1 MRINALFTV
10 SARYPCAPPLSF
22 EPRSPNL
29 IGKPQMTHVLL
40 VDDDQTFTPVLSDY
54 IMQQGLSVNTAH
66 NLSEARALLDATH
79 PDLLLVDLSL
89 PDGSGLDLLQEL
101 KDTRTRVVVLT
112 GYPSFDTAVYG
123 LRANVDD
130 YLTKPVDMA
139 RLRVWLKGPVATHRA
154 PAADLP
160 AANDA
165 ASGRFGPFVGA
176 SRPMQEL
183 YKMMEMVAPNSATV
197 FLQGESGTGKDLAA
211 GCIHDLSRRAKQPFL
226 ALNCGAVPEKL
237 IGNELFGHER
247 GGYTGA
253 IRQHKGYFERA
264 NGGTLFLDEITE
276 MPVDLQVNLLRVLET
291 GKLTRLGGYQEI
303 EVDVRLIAATNRDP
317 KEAVSSG
324 KLREDLYYRL
334 MVFPLTLPPLRFRS
348 RDVELLAH
356 RFLAALNEQYD
367 DAKRL
372 TPAAL
377 DFVATCSWPGNVREL
392 KNAVERAYIIADD
405 DIDARHFSHLRE
417 AAQYTSCESTPLR
430 LTAGMSLEEAERNL
444 IFATLDELSGNKRL
458 AAESLGIS
466 LKTLYNKLKRYQIH

>member
-54 IMQQGLSVNTAH
+54 ILQQGLSVNTAH
-66 NLSEARALLDATH
+66 NLSEARALLNATH

-130 YLTKPVDMA
+130 YLTKPVDTA
-139 RLRVWLKGPVATHRA
+139 RLRVWLKGPVATRRA
-154 PAADLP
+154 PAAGLP

-291 GKLTRLGGYQEI
+291 G
-303 EVDVRLIAATNRDP
+303 
-317 KEAVSSG
+317 
-324 KLREDLYYRL
+324 
-334 MVFPLTLPPLRFRS
+334 
-348 RDVELLAH
+348 
-356 RFLAALNEQYD
+356 
-367 DAKRL
+367 
-372 TPAAL
+372 
-377 DFVATCSWPGNVREL
+377 
-392 KNAVERAYIIADD
+392 
-405 DIDARHFSHLRE
+405 
-417 AAQYTSCESTPLR
+417 
-430 LTAGMSLEEAERNL
+430 
-444 IFATLDELSGNKRL
+444 
-458 AAESLGIS
+458 
-466 LKTLYNKLKRYQIH
+466 

>member
-1 MRINALFTV
+1 
-10 SARYPCAPPLSF
+10 
-22 EPRSPNL
+22 
-29 IGKPQMTHVLL
+29 MTHVLL
-40 VDDDQTFTPVLSDY
+40 VDDDQSFTPVLSDY
-54 IMQQGLSVNTAH
+54 IQQQGLSVNTAH
-66 NLSEARALLDATH
+66 NLSEARASLNALH

-101 KDTRTRVVVLT
+101 KDSRTRVVVLT
-112 GYPSFDTAVYG
+112 GYPSLDTAVDG
-123 LRANVDD
+123 LRASVDD

-139 RLRVWLKGPVATHRA
+139 RLRVWLKESVATRRT
-154 PAADLP
+154 PTGELP
-160 AANDA
+160 ATNDT
-165 ASGRFGPFVGA
+165 ASGRFGPFVGV
-176 SRPMQEL
+176 SQPMQEL
-183 YKMMEMVAPNSATV
+183 YKMLGIVAPNNATV

-211 GCIHDLSRRAKQPFL
+211 GCIHDLSKRAKQPFL
-226 ALNCGAVPEKL
+226 ALNCGAVPENL

-291 GKLTRLGGYQEI
+291 GKLTRLGGDKEVEI
-303 EVDVRLIAATNRDP
+303 DVRLIAATNRDP

-334 MVFPLTLPPLRFRS
+334 MVFPITLPPLRVRS
-348 RDVELLAH
+348 GDAELLAH

-367 DAKRL
+367 EAKRL

-377 DFVATCSWPGNVREL
+377 EFVAACSWPGNVREL
-392 KNAVERAYIIADD
+392 KNAVERAHIIANS
-405 DIDARHFSHLRE
+405 DIDTRHFSHLNEVAR
-417 AAQYTSCESTPLR
+417 YDGFESPPLR
-430 LTAGMSLEEAERNL
+430 LAAGMSLEEAERNL